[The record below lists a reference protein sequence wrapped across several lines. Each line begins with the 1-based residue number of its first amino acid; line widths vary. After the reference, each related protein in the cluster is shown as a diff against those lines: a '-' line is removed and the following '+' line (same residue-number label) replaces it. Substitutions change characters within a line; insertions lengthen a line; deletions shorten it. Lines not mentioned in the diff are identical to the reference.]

1 MATPRAVDPAGPAD
15 PQPSPAHRAEWLIL
29 TERSGI
35 AGLEVAPTATLLRVT
50 SEASVFRTVLLADR
64 PRVVILC
71 VPPARPGDVDIV
83 AAERRRRPRLR
94 VALLNESDRV
104 AERLDALRLG
114 FDAALPLDLDPHELR
129 GRLTIMADQ
138 ARAPRDAHRLRVA
151 DGIDLDLD
159 SRELRRDGSPVHLRP
174 KEFGLMDLLA
184 RHPGR
189 TFTRRQL
196 LDRVWGSDRDSDPR
210 TVDVHVRWLREKL
223 EADPER
229 PRLLMTVRGVGYR
242 LDPGDR

>member
-1 MATPRAVDPAGPAD
+1 MATPRAVDPAD
-15 PQPSPAHRAEWLIL
+15 PQPLPAHRAEWLIL
-29 TERSGI
+29 TERPGI
-35 AGLEVAPTATLLRVT
+35 AGLEEARTATRLRVT
-50 SEASVFRTVLLADR
+50 SESSAFRTVLLADR
-64 PRVVILC
+64 PWVVILC
-71 VPPARPGDVDIV
+71 VPPARPADVDLV

-94 VALLNESDRV
+94 VALLNDPDRV

-129 GRLTIMADQ
+129 GRLAIMADQ
-138 ARAPRDAHRLRVA
+138 ARAPRDAHRLRVS

-159 SRELRRDGSPVHLRP
+159 SRELRRDGRAVHLRP
-174 KEFGLMDLLA
+174 KEFGLLDLLA

-196 LDRVWGSDRDSDPR
+196 LDRVWGSDRDGDPR

-223 EADPER
+223 EEDPEH

-242 LDPGDR
+242 LDRGDR

>member
-1 MATPRAVDPAGPAD
+1 M
-15 PQPSPAHRAEWLIL
+15 
-29 TERSGI
+29 
-35 AGLEVAPTATLLRVT
+35 AGLEETRTATLLRVT
-50 SEASVFRTVLLADR
+50 SESSAFRTVLLADR
-64 PRVVILC
+64 PWIVILC
-71 VPPARPGDVDIV
+71 VPPACPADVELV

-94 VALLNESDRV
+94 VALLNEPDRV
-104 AERLDALRLG
+104 AQRLDALRLG
-114 FDAALPLDLDPHELR
+114 FDAALPFDLDPHELR
-129 GRLTIMADQ
+129 GRLAIMAEL
-138 ARAPRDAHRLRVA
+138 ARAPRGAHRLRVS

-159 SRELRRDGSPVHLRP
+159 SRELRRDGRPVHLRP

-196 LDRVWGSDRDSDPR
+196 LDRVWGSDRDGDPR

-223 EADPER
+223 EADPEH